1 MGFQETYVPCTR
13 RCSFL
18 RQLVVGVRVRVLYVI
33 DSLAPGGAESSLA
46 ALAPCYPERGVEL
59 EVAYLHD
66 RPGLHEQLEAA
77 GARLTS
83 LAGPGGRQGWVRRT
97 AGLVRDRRPDLVHTT
112 LFEADM
118 AGRLAA
124 AVARVPV
131 VSSIVNVGY
140 GPEQRKDPGI
150 RLWRL
155 VGGQVADIATARVV
169 RRFHAVSHEVAD
181 VMSRR
186 LLLPRSRVEVV
197 PRGRDPQVLGTR
209 TPERAARARAKLGV
223 GAEDRLLLAVARQ
236 EHQKGLDVLLRA
248 LPLVRADIPKAR
260 LIVAG
265 REGNQTA
272 TLQALV
278 GELGLGDAVSFL
290 GARSDVAD
298 LLCAADVFVFPTRR
312 EGFPGAVLEAM
323 ALEVPIVATSIPTVS
338 EAVLAGEH
346 ALLVPVD
353 DAEALAAATLAAL
366 RDPAAAEQRALAA
379 RTRFYDNFTIERAA
393 DGMVHLYEH
402 ALRC

>member
-1 MGFQETYVPCTR
+1 M
-13 RCSFL
+13 
-18 RQLVVGVRVRVLYVI
+18 RVLYVI
-33 DSLAPGGAESSLA
+33 DSLAPGGAESSLV
-46 ALAPCYPERGVEL
+46 ALARYYPERGVEL

-66 RPGLHEQLEAA
+66 RPGLHEELEAA

-83 LAGPGGRQGWVRRT
+83 LDGPGGRRGWVRR
-97 AGLVRDRRPDLVHTT
+97 AVDLVRERRPDLVHTT
-112 LFEADM
+112 LFEADL
-118 AGRLAA
+118 AGRIAGAA
-124 AVARVPV
+124 ARVPI

-155 VGGQVADIATARVV
+155 LGGQLADIATARVV

-197 PRGRDPQVLGTR
+197 HRGRDPLVLGTR
-209 TPERAARARAKLGV
+209 TPERTARARGMLGA
-223 GAEDRLLLAVARQ
+223 GPGDRLLLAVARQ

-248 LPLVRADIPKAR
+248 LPLVRADVPQAR

-272 TLQALV
+272 MLQALT
-278 GELGLGDAVSFL
+278 GELGLGGAVAFL

-323 ALEVPIVATSIPTVS
+323 ALEAPIVATAIPTVS
-338 EAVLAGEH
+338 EAVVGGEH
-346 ALLVPVD
+346 ALLIPVD
-353 DAEALAAATLAAL
+353 DVGALAAATVAAL
-366 RDPAAAEQRALAA
+366 GSPEAAQQRARAA
-379 RTRFYDNFTIERAA
+379 RARFYDHFTIKRAA
-393 DGMVHLYEH
+393 DGMVRLYEA
-402 ALRC
+402 ALRS

>member
-1 MGFQETYVPCTR
+1 M
-13 RCSFL
+13 
-18 RQLVVGVRVRVLYVI
+18 RVLYLI

-46 ALAPCYPERGVEL
+46 ALARFYPERGVEL

-66 RPGLHEQLEAA
+66 RTGLHDQLEAA

-83 LAGPGGRQGWVRRT
+83 LAGPGGRLGWVRR
-97 AGLVRDRRPDLVHTT
+97 AAALVRDRRPDLVHTT
-112 LFEADM
+112 LFEADI

-124 AVARVPV
+124 AAARVPV

-150 RLWRL
+150 RLSRL
-155 VGGQVADIATARVV
+155 LGGQFADIATARVV
-169 RRFHAVSHEVAD
+169 RRFHAVSHHVAD
-181 VMSRR
+181 VMARR

-197 PRGRDPQVLGTR
+197 PRGRDPEELGTR
-209 TPERAARARAKLGV
+209 TPERTARARAMLGI
-223 GAEDRLLLAVARQ
+223 GPEDRLLLAVARQ
-236 EHQKGLDVLLRA
+236 EYQKGLDVLLRA
-248 LPLVRADIPKAR
+248 LPLVRAEVPQAR
-260 LIVAG
+260 LFVAG

-272 TLQALV
+272 TLQAIV
-278 GELGLGDAVSFL
+278 GQLGLGDGVTFL

-323 ALEVPIVATSIPTVS
+323 ALEAPIVATAIPTVS
-338 EAVLAGEH
+338 EAVVAGEH
-346 ALLVPVD
+346 ALLVPRD
-353 DAEALAAATLAAL
+353 DAEALAAATLTALAAPEAS
-366 RDPAAAEQRALAA
+366 RQRAGAA

-393 DGMVHLYEH
+393 DGMVRFYRA
-402 ALRC
+402 ALRS